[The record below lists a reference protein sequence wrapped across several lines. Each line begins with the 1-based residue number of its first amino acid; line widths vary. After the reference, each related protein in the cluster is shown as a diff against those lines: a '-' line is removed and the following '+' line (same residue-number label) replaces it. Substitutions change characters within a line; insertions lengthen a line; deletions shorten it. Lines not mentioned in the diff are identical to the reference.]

1 MKNKILMAMALWM
14 SAVAVAAGP
23 YNRVQYMDLGMDYE
37 LFLKPYVDEELGE
50 ISGEVLL
57 NTGCGFA
64 YCPGDKKSYISFDET
79 ELNTHF
85 NELSY
90 AMKEG
95 TRLLIAAP
103 ASYGIL
109 FTDGT
114 QLESDV
120 EKHIQQVLS
129 KIGKSHDKEMITS
142 HLATLTEVM
151 RATFVH
157 TAEGLKLVTDEKA
170 LSSGQQI
177 WCKLPGTVVS
187 GVYHSE
193 EEYLVAFRVA
203 GLTCEEIKRPCFFG
217 SVKYNLWRASQ
228 GLGAKTLGDA
238 YLTHNPF
245 TLYYVVKQG

>member
-1 MKNKILMAMALWM
+1 MKKKILMAAALWM

-23 YNRVQYMDLGMDYE
+23 YNRTQSMDLGIDYA
-37 LFLKPYVDEELGE
+37 LFLKPYVDAELKE
-50 ISGEVLL
+50 ISGQVLL

-64 YCPGDKKSYISFDET
+64 YSPHDNNLYMSFDET
-79 ELNTHF
+79 ELNSHF

-90 AMKEG
+90 AVKEG

-103 ASYGIL
+103 ASYGVL

-114 QLESDV
+114 HLES
-120 EKHIQQVLS
+120 ETQEHIQQVLS
-129 KIGKSHDKEMITS
+129 KIGKSHDKEMITT

-157 TAEGLKLVTDEKA
+157 TAEGLKLVTDEQT

-177 WCKLPGTVVS
+177 WYKLPGNVVS

-193 EEYLVAFRVA
+193 EEYLVAFNVA

-238 YLTHNPF
+238 YLNHNPF